1 VQEQSAPLNLP
12 NPRPVAQSDFG
23 GAFDTDPFQE
33 FQTADFGND
42 QSFQDL
48 IAEQFGESFD
58 FKKIK

>member
-1 VQEQSAPLNLP
+1 VAP
-12 NPRPVAQSDFG
+12 SDFG
-23 GAFDTDPFQE
+23 GAFDSDPFQE
-33 FQTADFGND
+33 FQSADFGND